1 MRGPGWT
8 GRCLSFR
15 RGCSLASAP
24 GSGHKGLL
32 HPWKVQT
39 SPQNTGSAMLFLP
52 PSIVEGVWKTCSL
65 VEFLTQTLHHDLEDV
80 VFGYHAL
87 EIEKYIFS
95 VNKLW
100 CISQMA
106 IFLPLKGGY
115 TEKCY
120 DEIARYKI
128 LQTLRHLYTK
138 PKWILLSQRHSG
150 WYWIKFNAFNKNYF
164 YLIMLFNKN
173 YLIIKF
179 LLNMI

>member
-32 HPWKVQT
+32 HPWKEQT

-115 TEKCY
+115 TEKCLFSIY
-120 DEIARYKI
+120 YFTRDSCR
-128 LQTLRHLYTK
+128 LQDWRSDGAERASNPGTGWIMRHNL
-138 PKWILLSQRHSG
+138 
-150 WYWIKFNAFNKNYF
+150 
-164 YLIMLFNKN
+164 
-173 YLIIKF
+173 
-179 LLNMI
+179 